1 MTVPLPTIQILSVTV
16 PVEAI
21 CRRLGACGAATPV
34 QRHAVEALLPA
45 IQTALPAKGSYA
57 LRTIHWV
64 SEDQVQLEGGDVIQS
79 RNVAKLLQGNDL
91 AWFSAVTVGSRLPD
105 LARQAMAKGDGTN
118 ALILD
123 AAGSECVEEAMNWL
137 QAMATRQLLSRR
149 LALDSR
155 RFSVGYGDW
164 ALSDQRLYFQML
176 PMEQMGVRL
185 GPAFLM
191 EPEKTITAIAGVR
204 KIR

>member
-1 MTVPLPTIQILSVTV
+1 MTPLPSIQILPVTV

-45 IQTALPAKGSYA
+45 IQAALPAKGCYA
-57 LRTIHWV
+57 LRTIRSV
-64 SEDQVQLEGGDVIQS
+64 TENQVQLEEGVVIQS
-79 RNVAKLLQGNDL
+79 ENVAKLLRGNEL
-91 AWFSAVTVGSRLPD
+91 AWFSAVTVGARLPD
-105 LARQAMAKGDGTN
+105 MARQAMSKGDGTD

-123 AAGSECVEEAMNWL
+123 AAGSECVEEAMNRL

-164 ALSDQRLYFQML
+164 ALADQQLYFRML
-176 PMEQMGVRL
+176 PMEQMGVHL
-185 GPAFLM
+185 TPAFLM

-204 KIR
+204 LIR